1 MLIGLDVGG
10 TYTDAVL
17 IDEEA
22 WDREEKPL
30 LKAVK
35 APTRADSVLP
45 GVIQALEEVLE
56 GENPERIKR
65 LCVSST
71 LGLNALLTGREDRT
85 CILAVPG
92 PGINPALFRG
102 EGETLCVLSGA
113 EDHRGIVVAPLD
125 QGEVRQ
131 ALRRF
136 SAQGIAACALVT
148 KFSPKNPEME
158 YALRDLAREELGPD
172 TPIACGSEASGA
184 LNFPRRLHTAYCNA
198 SLSRIGGDFASAL
211 TQAAARLGLTC
222 PIVIMK
228 ADAGVFSNADAAA
241 EPAASMGSGPAA
253 SLMGV
258 LALLPFLKTDGNP
271 RQDLLMVDMGG
282 TSTDLALLAH
292 GQPLLAR
299 EGLTVAGKPSLIRSL
314 WTSSIAL
321 GGDSVLSWDNGVPRI
336 GPGRLGPA
344 LALSP
349 EDLGRRP
356 PTLTDA
362 LVALGHARV
371 GDPEVS
377 RTALQALV
385 PDVQDGALA
394 FVRAALERIRR
405 EADALLDAVNAK
417 PVYTIRELLVADKLK
432 PQAAVFIGGPAG
444 AMAPLARQIL
454 ELPILVPPVAA
465 CANALGAALARP
477 TRMADLYADTL
488 RGRMSM
494 TALGIEEVIDSG
506 YTLEAA
512 KRDIVAALD
521 RLEDQAAG
529 EKTAAQIVFAESFQV
544 LDPQGRGRII
554 KVRAQ
559 RAAGLLRTREAI

>member
-1 MLIGLDVGG
+1 MLVGLDVGG

-17 IDEEA
+17 IDEDF
-22 WDREEKPL
+22 WDREKTPRV
-30 LKAVK
+30 KAVK

-56 GENPERIKR
+56 GENPKRVKR

-71 LGLNALLTGREDRT
+71 LGLNALLTGREDPAGV
-85 CILAVPG
+85 LAVPG
-92 PGINPALFRG
+92 PGLDPALFWK
-102 EGETLCVLSGA
+102 EGGSLCVLSGA

-125 QGEVRQ
+125 PEEVRR

-136 SAQGIAACALVT
+136 SEEKITACAVAS

-172 TPIACGSEASGA
+172 KPVVCGSEASGA

-198 SLSRIGGDFASAL
+198 SLTRVGREFASAL
-211 TQAAARLGLTC
+211 AQAAARLRLTC

-228 ADAGVFSNADAAA
+228 ADAGVFANADAAA

-258 LALLPFLKTDGNP
+258 LALLPFLDTDADS

-299 EGLTVAGKPSLIRSL
+299 EGLTVAGRPTLIRSL
-314 WTSSIAL
+314 WTRSIAL
-321 GGDSVLSWDNGVPRI
+321 GGDSVLSWNNGVPRV
-336 GPGRLGPA
+336 GPERLGPA

-349 EDLGRRP
+349 EEAGGRP

-362 LVALGHARV
+362 LVVLGYARV
-371 GDPEVS
+371 GRAEAS
-377 RTALQALV
+377 RAALQALV
-385 PDVQDGALA
+385 PDAEKGALI
-394 FVRAALERIRR
+394 FVQAALDRIRQ
-405 EADALLDAVNAK
+405 EADALLEEVNEK

-432 PQAAVFIGGPAG
+432 PEAAVFIGGPAG
-444 AMAPLARQIL
+444 AMAPLARQAL
-454 ELPILVPPVAA
+454 GLPILVPPVAA
-465 CANALGAALARP
+465 CANALGAALARS
-477 TRMADLYADTL
+477 TRVADLYADTL
-488 RGRMSM
+488 CGRMSM
-494 TALGIEEVIDSG
+494 TALGVEEAIDGG

-521 RLEDQAAG
+521 RLEEPTAG
-529 EKTAAQIVFAESFQV
+529 KKSAAQIVFAESFQI

-559 RAAGLLRTREAI
+559 RAAGLLRAGEAV